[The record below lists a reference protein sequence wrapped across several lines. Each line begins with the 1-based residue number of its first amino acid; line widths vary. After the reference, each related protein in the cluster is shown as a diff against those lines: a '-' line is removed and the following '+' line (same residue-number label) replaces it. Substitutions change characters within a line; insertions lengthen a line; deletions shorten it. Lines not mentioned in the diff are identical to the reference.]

1 MVAERHIVVSAAV
14 HDLGKLRRTADRI
27 VAEGPERRTLQKIA
41 AVDDER
47 VAVLLELAGA
57 LEQTEVLFF
66 LAAVI
71 RGVDIAVQIGGKV
84 DRQVSFLHSLTP
96 EQA

>member
-1 MVAERHIVVSAAV
+1 MTKNKKQK
-14 HDLGKLRRTADRI
+14 KLSWI
-27 VAEGPERRTLQKIA
+27 KMPINLI
-41 AVDDER
+41 DDER

-96 EQA
+96 EPA